1 MKYNIPFNEIG
12 QQLIDKHNIVVNKYG
27 VIFDKSSGKYFS
39 IIEMCKECIKLVPNC
54 TNGYR
59 REVYL
64 YIRDMTYDQN
74 CTYNNGLYV
83 RRTMLTKP
91 LRRWVN

>member
-1 MKYNIPFNEIG
+1 MKYNIPFNEVG

-27 VIFDKSSGKYFS
+27 VMFDKSLGKYFS

-59 REVYL
+59 REVFVYS
-64 YIRDMTYDQN
+64 
-74 CTYNNGLYV
+74 
-83 RRTMLTKP
+83 
-91 LRRWVN
+91 